1 MSKISERLSK
11 LGQTERSGFGFGAS
25 SASTK
30 IPVILVGVTA
40 KTAAAAKGIDADIY
54 LVDSNSKGEAQSTAV
69 ADAEIW
75 GVSVSGGTSK
85 AIDAAIEAG
94 ADFVVAEGESAPG
107 STLRDDET
115 GKGYVVS
122 TDASEDRAKAID
134 AGPFD
139 FLILDGTSLKFPL
152 TVGTVLDVQEQLG
165 KYSRHVFLGM
175 NQVPD
180 QENLELLRDIGISGL
195 LYDSDVVKDSDLKS
209 LRESID
215 KLEPKKPK
223 SSTGAVLPRSGES
236 SSAADAGDDHDHDHE
251 HDDEDWE

>member
-11 LGQTERSGFGFGAS
+11 LGQTERSGFGFGAR

-30 IPVILVGVTA
+30 IPVILVGITA
-40 KTAAAAKGIDADIY
+40 KTAAAAKGLDADIY
-54 LVDSNSKGEAQSTAV
+54 LVGSNSKGEAQSTAV

-75 GVSVSGGTSK
+75 GVSVSSGSSK
-85 AIDAAIEAG
+85 AIDAAVEAG

-107 STLRDDET
+107 SALRDDET
-115 GKGYVVS
+115 GKGYIVS
-122 TDASEDRAKAID
+122 ADVSEDRAKAID

-139 FLILDGTSLKFPL
+139 FLVLDGTTLKFPL

-175 NQVPD
+175 NEFPD

-195 LYDSDVVKDSDLKS
+195 LYDSAKAKS
-209 LRESID
+209 SELNTLRESIE

-223 SSTGAVLPRSGES
+223 RQAGAVLPRSGES
-236 SSAADAGDDHDHDHE
+236 SQSGDAGDDHDHDH
-251 HDDEDWE
+251 DDEDWE